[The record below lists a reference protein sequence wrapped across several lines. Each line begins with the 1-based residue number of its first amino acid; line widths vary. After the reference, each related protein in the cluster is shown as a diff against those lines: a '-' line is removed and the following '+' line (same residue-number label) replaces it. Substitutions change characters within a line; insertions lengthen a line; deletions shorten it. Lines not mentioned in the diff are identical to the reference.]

1 MDPMNLKGGR
11 SRRPGG
17 GRWEGP
23 GLNVMHAAR
32 DLLGRFVLSRLGGPG
47 IVNLSINQSINRGL
61 FVDTGGRAL
70 EQAELFHLATC
81 TSGIQ

>member
-17 GRWEGP
+17 GCWEGP
-23 GLNVMHAAR
+23 GRNVVHAAR

-47 IVNLSINQSINRGL
+47 IVNQSINRGL